1 MDRRL
6 ALKNMGMAMGY
17 TVAAPTLISILQ
29 SCQSE
34 PKEVWNPVYF
44 NADEAHVTKELVDII
59 LPKTDLPSAS
69 ELQLHKFLDQFMDQ
83 VVELEER
90 DFMRMAMGKFME
102 KARADS
108 GKETILELNA
118 EDLEPVLAAALV
130 KRSPEDEMAIYE
142 TLGSYQESVETGTPA
157 ELDTDI
163 ACYLFANNLRGS
175 LIWAYKNNEY
185 IGEEVLAYLPVP
197 GEYIGCAPVE
207 ELTGGMDWSITR

>member
-17 TVAAPTLISILQ
+17 TVAAPTLLSILQ

-34 PKEVWNPVYF
+34 PAEVWNPAYF
-44 NADEAHVTKELVDII
+44 NADEAHVMKQLVDII

-69 ELQLHKFLDQFMDQ
+69 ELQLHKFLDQY
-83 VVELEER
+83 
-90 DFMRMAMGKFME
+90 MGKFME
-102 KARADS
+102 KARTDS
-108 GKETILELNA
+108 GKETVLNLTA
-118 EDLEPVLAAALV
+118 EDLEPALAAALV

-142 TLGSYQESVETGTPA
+142 TLGSYQEAVEEGTPA

-163 ACYLFANNLRGS
+163 ACYMFANNLRGS
-175 LIWAYKNNEY
+175 LIWAYKNTEY

-207 ELTGGMDWSITR
+207 ELTGGGRRRDLADFRHP

>member
-6 ALKNMGMAMGY
+6 ALKNMGIAVGY
-17 TVAAPTLISILQ
+17 TVAAPTLLSILQ

-44 NADEAHVTKELVDII
+44 SADEAHVTKQLVDII

-69 ELQLHKFLDQFMDQ
+69 EMQVHKFLDQFMDQ
-83 VVELEER
+83 VMELEER

-102 KARADS
+102 KARTAS
-108 GKETILELNA
+108 GKETILELTS

-130 KRSPEDEMAIYE
+130 KKSPEDESAIYE
-142 TLGSYQESVETGTPA
+142 TLGSYQESVEAGTPA

-163 ACYLFANNLRGS
+163 ACYMFANNLRGS
-175 LIWAYKNNEY
+175 VIWAYKNTEY

-207 ELTGGMDWSITR
+207 ELTGGKDWSITR